1 MNERLIITR
10 ITVAGT
16 SQQVTRVL
24 SNIPNLT
31 AGVIQNQLKN
41 LPWMLPLIEDFNVL
55 EDIQAKLEQLGCH
68 VSRRLVEMTPQKKI
82 VSVKDPLEL
91 TQKKE
96 PSARERAW
104 AQAQTPIRKSKPI
117 ETVIAATSIPK
128 KKSF

>member
-55 EDIQAKLEQLGCH
+55 EDIQAKLEQLGC
-68 VSRRLVEMTPQKKI
+68 QKK
-82 VSVKDPLEL
+82 P
-91 TQKKE
+91 
-96 PSARERAW
+96 
-104 AQAQTPIRKSKPI
+104 
-117 ETVIAATSIPK
+117 
-128 KKSF
+128 